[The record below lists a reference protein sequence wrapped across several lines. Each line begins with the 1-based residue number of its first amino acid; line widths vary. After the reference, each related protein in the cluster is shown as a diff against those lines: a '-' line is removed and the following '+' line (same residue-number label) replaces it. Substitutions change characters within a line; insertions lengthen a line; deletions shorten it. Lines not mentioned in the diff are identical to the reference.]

1 MAPPAA
7 SIIYDRSLRT
17 VDSDGRLRVEVC
29 TLSKACISPYLG
41 REIPGAD
48 QLGLEP
54 DKIYKLYRDSAE
66 LLKAAPTFSNLPL
79 LIVHKA
85 VSADKPEKR
94 LVVGCT
100 GDAFFEAPYLK
111 SSLALWDAE
120 GIAAVESGAQEQLS
134 CGYRY
139 KAVMIPGSV
148 DGEPYDGR
156 MVDIEGNHVALVEL
170 GRIGPE
176 AMVADS
182 LFAAELL
189 TMKHSKRITALKP
202 FLASG
207 IDLVALDAAIEK
219 EDNEE
224 KAEAATKGKDKAAKD
239 AAEAKEKEEKEA
251 KDRAAKD
258 KAEAEEKEAK
268 DHGYSAKDW
277 AEMSEGDRKK
287 ARDAKRA
294 RDGLPMSPEGG
305 AKKPSG
311 LDKEGA
317 HDASPIT
324 KADLEAAVE
333 AGIALATQRTN
344 ELHAAREAVKPY
356 VGEVALDSAASVYE
370 FALNKLG
377 IDTKGVHSSA
387 FAAMLKL
394 VKPAK
399 AAPVIAT
406 DSTGKVVQFDLSR
419 IRQA

>member
-1 MAPPAA
+1 MLPAA
-7 SIIYDRSLRT
+7 AIVYDRSLRT
-17 VDSDGRLRVEVC
+17 IDSDGRIRVEVC

-41 REIPGAD
+41 REIPGAAE
-48 QLGLEP
+48 LGLEP
-54 DKIYKLYRDSAE
+54 DKVYSLYRDANE

-85 VSADKPEKR
+85 VSAAEPEKR

-182 LFAAELL
+182 HLAAELL
-189 TMKHSKRITALKP
+189 TMKHSKRITSLKP
-202 FLASG
+202 FLATG
-207 IDLVALDAAIEK
+207 VDLVALDAAIEK

-224 KAEAATKGKDKAAKD
+224 KAEAATKGKDEAAAKEKKDAEDKAAKD
-239 AAEAKEKEEKEA
+239 AAEANEKEA
-251 KDRAAKD
+251 KDMGY
-258 KAEAEEKEAK
+258 KAE
-268 DHGYSAKDW
+268 DW
-277 AEMSEGDRKK
+277 ATMSEGDRKK

-294 RDGLPMSPEGG
+294 RDALPEAPEGG
-305 AKKPSG
+305 KKPDG
-311 LDKEGA
+311 KDGA
-317 HDASPIT
+317 HDKAIT
-324 KADLEAAVE
+324 KADLDAAVE
-333 AGIALATQRTN
+333 AAAALATSRTN
-344 ELHAAREAVKPY
+344 ALHAARIAVRQF
-356 VGEVALDSAASVYE
+356 VGEVALDTADAVYK
-370 FALNKLG
+370 FTLDKLG
-377 IDTKGVHSSA
+377 VDTKDVHPSA
-387 FAAMLKL
+387 YPALLKMA
-394 VKPAK
+394 KPAK
-399 AAPVIAT
+399 TPAAVIAT
-406 DSTGKVVQFDLSR
+406 DGDGKVVAFDLTR